1 MNDLFEAI
9 RQDECDR
16 LTRLI
21 EASSLEQTNNDGYT
35 PLRAACLSQSVECTK
50 MLLDAGANANAA
62 DDDGYTPLHLAAF
75 SRTAEGASQC
85 YLLVERGASLESRL
99 KGDRVYEQVRDWT
112 PLMVAAAEGGWPAV
126 AALTRLGADVNAKD
140 WAGMTPL
147 MLAAC
152 QSSETLQK
160 VRTLLESGAS
170 AQTRSNDGNSALDC
184 ARIQARLLSGGLSD
198 ADALRSLKDAGKQT
212 LEDIKRQL
220 QERFE
225 GSSADLSSVLNE
237 YAKVFS
243 AEPDDVVKYGLEQFS
258 RAIQLLEAA
267 TPN

>member
-1 MNDLFEAI
+1 M
-9 RQDECDR
+9 ECDR
-16 LTRLI
+16 LPRLI
-21 EASSLEQTNNDGYT
+21 ELSGLEQTDGDGFT
-35 PLRAACLSQSVECTK
+35 PLRAAALSQSVECTK
-50 MLLDAGANANAA
+50 MLLDAGASPNAA
-62 DDDGYTPLHLAAF
+62 DDNGYTALHLAAL
-75 SRTAEGASQC
+75 SKTAEGASQC

-112 PLMVAAAEGGWPAV
+112 PLMMAAAEGGWPAV
-126 AALTRLGADVNAKD
+126 FALTSLGADVNVKD
-140 WAGMTPL
+140 WTGMTPL
-147 MLAAC
+147 MLAAS

-170 AQTRSNDGNSALDC
+170 AQTRSNDGYTALDC
-184 ARIQARLLSGGLSD
+184 ARNQARLLSGGLGD

-212 LEDIKRQL
+212 LENIKRQL

-237 YAKVFS
+237 YAKVFI

-258 RAIQLLEAA
+258 LAIQLLEAA